1 MIRWNENYQQLGMLL
16 LIWVNL
22 AFGITVSSIFRN
34 IIDDIL
40 IEYDQSEG
48 KYLHVYR
55 RFVKKKYK
63 KL

>member
-1 MIRWNENYQQLGMLL
+1 MLL

-55 RFVKKKYK
+55 RFVKKKK
-63 KL
+63 FKL

>member
-1 MIRWNENYQQLGMLL
+1 MLL

-48 KYLHVYR
+48 KYLHEYR
-55 RFVKKKYK
+55 RFVKKK
-63 KL
+63 